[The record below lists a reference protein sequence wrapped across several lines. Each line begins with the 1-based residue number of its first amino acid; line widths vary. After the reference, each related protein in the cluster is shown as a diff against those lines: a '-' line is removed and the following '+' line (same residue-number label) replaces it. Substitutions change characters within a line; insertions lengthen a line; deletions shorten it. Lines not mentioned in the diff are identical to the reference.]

1 MGRGQALNLN
11 GSIMA
16 REPFYSKNP
25 IRRVDQTSTRRAGIR
40 LGQRRARIRLGR
52 TLNHNGSKPGL
63 RDLDIHVT
71 VVHRTVR
78 MSTTFPFW
86 TLNLLKSCNCRPS
99 DPSDEHHARILD
111 VRPAEIV

>member
-40 LGQRRARIRLGR
+40 LGR
-52 TLNHNGSKPGL
+52 TLNHNGSKPG
-63 RDLDIHVT
+63 RRILDIHVT

-78 MSTTFPFW
+78 MSTTFPF
-86 TLNLLKSCNCRPS
+86 CPS